1 MERRKGMFL
10 SRIVMHYTRQYS
22 WSSVSVRVPL
32 NVPAAVD
39 DESKASQR
47 RQQVVSHVLKQL
59 RVVLIKAEASGK
71 VTP

>member
-1 MERRKGMFL
+1 
-10 SRIVMHYTRQYS
+10 
-22 WSSVSVRVPL
+22 VPL

-39 DESKASQR
+39 DESEASQR

-59 RVVLIKAEASGK
+59 RVVLIKTEVSGK

>member
-1 MERRKGMFL
+1 MESREGMFL
-10 SRIVMHYTRQYS
+10 SRIVMKYTRHYS
-22 WSSVSVRVPL
+22 WGSVNVRVPL

-39 DESKASQR
+39 DESRASQR

-59 RVVLIKAEASGK
+59 RVVLIKTEASGK

>member
-1 MERRKGMFL
+1 
-10 SRIVMHYTRQYS
+10 
-22 WSSVSVRVPL
+22 VPL

-59 RVVLIKAEASGK
+59 RVVLIKTQASGE

>member
-10 SRIVMHYTRQYS
+10 SRIVMVYTRQYS
-22 WSSVSVRVPL
+22 WVSGSVRVPL

-59 RVVLIKAEASGK
+59 RVVLIKTQASGE

>member
-1 MERRKGMFL
+1 
-10 SRIVMHYTRQYS
+10 
-22 WSSVSVRVPL
+22 VSVRVPL

-47 RQQVVSHVLKQL
+47 RQQVVGHVLKQL
-59 RVVLIKAEASGK
+59 RVVLIKTEASGK